1 MQDSDFLPFTRP
13 FIDDDTI
20 DAVSEV
26 LRSGWLSSGPKVLAF
41 ENALSACL
49 EGRVVRVVN
58 SGSAALQL
66 ALQVCDIGQ
75 GDEVITTP
83 LSWVATANVILTN
96 GATPVFVD
104 VDANTRN
111 IDLSLLESFITVN
124 TRAIIPV
131 DLAGFPVDRDKL
143 YEIANK
149 YQLRVIEDAAQSLG
163 ARWNKKPIGS
173 FGDLVAFSFHA
184 NKNVTTGEG
193 GCLVMS
199 NADEVELFEKLRL
212 HGTTKLTNGLLDC
225 EALGGKF
232 NLTDIAA
239 TIGMGQ
245 LTQLEKS
252 TKRRSELAKLYFKYF
267 NQSLDCSLPLAD
279 FEQTNWHMFQI
290 LLPPKLVYKQGREN
304 FVKGM
309 RKLGIGIGIHY
320 PAIHKLTLYKMKG
333 YRADSC
339 PIAEDIANRIVTLPL
354 FPTMQD
360 SDVIKVCEAI
370 TRVLQPMLEDGV

>member
-1 MQDSDFLPFTRP
+1 MQDTEFLPFTRP
-13 FIDDDTI
+13 FIDEDTI
-20 DAVSEV
+20 NAVGEV
-26 LRSGWLSSGPKVLAF
+26 LRSGWLSSGANVLAF
-41 ENALSACL
+41 ENALSSYL
-49 EGRVVRVVN
+49 GGRFVRVVN

-66 ALQVCDIGQ
+66 ALQVCGIGP

-83 LSWVATANVILTN
+83 LSWVATANVILIN

-104 VDANTRN
+104 VDTNTRN

-131 DLAGFPVDRDKL
+131 DLAGLSVDRDKL
-143 YEIANK
+143 YKIANK

-163 ARWNKKPIGS
+163 SSWNKQPIGS

-199 NADEVELFEKLRL
+199 NTDEVQLFEKLRL
-212 HGTTKLTNGLLDC
+212 HGTTRLANGLIDC

-239 TIGMGQ
+239 TIGLGQ
-245 LTQLEKS
+245 LAQLETF
-252 TKRRSELAKLYFKYF
+252 TKRRGELAKLYFKNF
-267 NQSLDCSLPLAD
+267 NESLGCILPLAN

-290 LLPPKLVYKQGREN
+290 VLPPNITQSAREN
-304 FVKGM
+304 FVGGM
-309 RKLGIGIGIHY
+309 RKQGIGIGIHY
-320 PAIHKLTLYKMKG
+320 PAIHQLTLYNMKG
-333 YRADSC
+333 YRAGSC
-339 PIAEDIANRIVTLPL
+339 PIAEAIADRIVTLPL

-360 SDVIKVCEAI
+360 SDVIRVCKAI
-370 TRVLQPMLEDGV
+370 TSVLEPMLSNT